1 VTGLAIGAPARGEH
15 AVDAIRS
22 RRWIV
27 GWWAAGRLLVFGAA
41 AAVHAFGAHGY
52 LARSTRMHVL
62 GVLGSW
68 DGIWYQR
75 IASGGY
81 LLIPGRQSDPAF
93 FPLYPL
99 LLRLVHQAFSLGYQ
113 AAGLVVS
120 NVAFLVA
127 LVAFEALTR
136 KLFDGALARRATIYL
151 AIFPFGYVFS
161 MVYPESFVLAMIA
174 MAALAATGGR
184 WWLASA
190 CAAAAALARP
200 EGIFVALPVL
210 TIAWR
215 RRHELTPLAR
225 GSAMGAVV
233 APLAALASFPLYLGG
248 VLGDPLAW
256 NHAERAWGR
265 RFSPLGFVRTFEHL
279 PNTVASHGWVV
290 RDVCACAAYVVL
302 LVAARRA
309 GASGAWLLGGAA
321 VILLPLFSGSFD
333 SIGRFGLLAPPVFW
347 GLAWIGQRGAKLDYA
362 IRASSVLLL
371 VGAMVTVPYVFP

>member
-1 VTGLAIGAPARGEH
+1 MTGLAVGAQTTGEE
-15 AVDAIRS
+15 ALDALRS
-22 RRWIV
+22 RLWIV
-27 GWWAAGRLLVFGAA
+27 GWWLAGRLVVFGAA
-41 AAVHAFGAHGY
+41 AAVHAFGPHGY

-75 IASGGY
+75 IASDGY

-99 LLRLVHQAFSLGYQ
+99 LLRLVHEAFALGYQ
-113 AAGLVVS
+113 AAGVVVS

-136 KLFDGALARRATIYL
+136 TLFDGELARRATIYL

-174 MAALAATGGR
+174 LAALAATRGR
-184 WWLASA
+184 WGLASV

-200 EGIFVALPVL
+200 EGLFVALPVL
-210 TIAWR
+210 MIAWKQR
-215 RRHELTPLAR
+215 RELTPLAR
-225 GSAMGAVV
+225 GCAMGAVV
-233 APLAALASFPLYLGG
+233 APVAALASFPLYLGG

-279 PNTVASHGWVV
+279 PHTFATHGWVV

-309 GASGAWLLGGAA
+309 GTSGAWLLGGAA
-321 VILLPLFSGSFD
+321 VIGVPLFSGSFD

-362 IRASSVLLL
+362 VRAASILLL
-371 VGAMVTVPYVFP
+371 VGAMATVPYIFP